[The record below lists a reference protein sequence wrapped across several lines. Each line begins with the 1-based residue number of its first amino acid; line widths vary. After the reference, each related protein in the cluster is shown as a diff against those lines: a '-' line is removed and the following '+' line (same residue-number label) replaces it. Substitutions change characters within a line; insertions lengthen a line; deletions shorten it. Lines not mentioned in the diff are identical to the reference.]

1 MEVRTFYVAFPGTS
15 YETSFKTEEE
25 CRNYEQTMIPEMWD
39 MKGNRTFNGEEAM
52 FVEVR
57 EGMMGLLFDLCDR
70 KNFPGLDEEDYGY
83 FYWDDYDE
91 TFHYLDEATM
101 RRVQKFMEQHEI
113 MSCSRGSC
121 WRKLGVEY

>member
-25 CRNYEQTMIPEMWD
+25 CRNYEQTITPEMWD
-39 MKGNRTFNGEEAM
+39 IEGKRTLNGEEAM
-52 FVEVR
+52 FVKVDED
-57 EGMMGLLFDLCDR
+57 MMPVLFDKYGK
-70 KNFPGLDEEDYGY
+70 KNFPGLDEEDYGC

-101 RRVQKFMEQHEI
+101 RRVQRFMNTHEI
-113 MSCSRGSC
+113 SPC
-121 WRKLGVEY
+121 